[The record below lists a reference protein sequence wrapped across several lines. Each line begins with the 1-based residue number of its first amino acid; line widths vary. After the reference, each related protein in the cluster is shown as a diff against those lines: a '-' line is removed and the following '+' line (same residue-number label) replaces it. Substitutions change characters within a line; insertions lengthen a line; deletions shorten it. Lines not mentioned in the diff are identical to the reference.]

1 MVPHLGL
8 RVCLCMCLCDFVCT
22 CVSSLVSSSNRA
34 PRTHTC
40 THPRSYCLSECL
52 FIASAGPNAHPSPT
66 HTHTLTQAYAQNHSS
81 STPSVPSPHS
91 SHFKWPPKIAQE
103 AIRKN
108 TARGG
113 GGGSCRVL
121 QSKAIGGYQA
131 SLSLLFCLFPLSS
144 SLCLALL
151 PLFVPMNQCCSVHAH

>member
-1 MVPHLGL
+1 MFLLLSPVATVL
-8 RVCLCMCLCDFVCT
+8 RAHTHAHIPDPT
-22 CVSSLVSSSNRA
+22 AYQSAYSL
-34 PRTHTC
+34 PQQDQM
-40 THPRSYCLSECL
+40 
-52 FIASAGPNAHPSPT
+52 PT
-66 HTHTLTQAYAQNHSS
+66 LPQHTHTLTQAYAQNHSS